1 MRKIMMSGIMALAA
15 ALAGGAP
22 SIEGPGAPA
31 RRRGKGKGRVER
43 IMGLH
48 RRILASSR
56 PERSRHWHNPKD
68 PVQAERIAAAQAKRE
83 RKAHKL
89 KRDLFISKANNG
101 AHWGSFEEACVTS
114 ERLDPFYVNRGV
126 SA

>member
-48 RRILASSR
+48 RRIFGASR
-56 PERSRHWHNPKD
+56 PERSRHWHNAKD

-83 RKAHKL
+83 RKAEIAI
-89 KRDLFISKANNG
+89 RNA
-101 AHWGSFEEACVTS
+101 
-114 ERLDPFYVNRGV
+114 ERSYVNNHAWAFMDGFSPFEINREV

>member
-22 SIEGPGAPA
+22 SIEGPGTPA

-48 RRILASSR
+48 RRIHTSSR
-56 PERSRHWHNPKD
+56 PELGRHWHNPKD

-83 RKAHKL
+83 RKAEIAI
-89 KRDLFISKANNG
+89 RNAEQSYVNNHAWKFLSG
-101 AHWGSFEEACVTS
+101 FC
-114 ERLDPFYVNRGV
+114 PFYFNPEV

>member
-1 MRKIMMSGIMALAA
+1 MRKIFISGAMALAA

-22 SIEGPGAPA
+22 RIEGPGAPA

-43 IMGLH
+43 IMALH
-48 RRILASSR
+48 RRIFGSSR
-56 PERSRHWHNPKD
+56 PEGSRRWHNPKD

-83 RKAHKL
+83 RKAHE
-89 KRDLFISKANNG
+89 RNWRAIHAYDQNSAWDHDTPSKALKLNP
-101 AHWGSFEEACVTS
+101 
-114 ERLDPFYVNRGV
+114 LYVNREV